1 MITNEYV
8 AINYVTSAKSFS
20 GCIIAYLTKIERPA
34 RNILFFSSWSYIL
47 CRPIYTKVSSH
58 SIVLR
63 SAIYHTSVL
72 KPLSISSDAS
82 KRSLMKNS
90 IFENTNSFEWIVL
103 IVWVFIIDNSKAV
116 RDTFIHCAQFKCRLY
131 LDRNCFVRVHH
142 LMLVVS
148 LCFDIT
154 LFHIFSS
161 VLRTKARVGI
171 WEIRMNLFFFRL
183 FLGSLVLCKL
193 RS

>member
-8 AINYVTSAKSFS
+8 PINCVTSAKSFS
-20 GCIIAYLTKIERPA
+20 DCIIAYLTKIVRPA
-34 RNILFFSSWSYIL
+34 RNILLFSSWSNIL
-47 CRPIYTKVSSH
+47 WMSIIIKVSNH

-72 KPLSISSDAS
+72 LPISISTNAS

-90 IFENTNSFEWIVL
+90 IFENTNSFEWKDL
-103 IVWVFIIDNSKAV
+103 IVWVFIIDNCKAV

-131 LDRNCFVRVHH
+131 LDRRERVHH
-142 LMLVVS
+142 LMLVVC
-148 LCFDIT
+148 LCLDITRFDI
-154 LFHIFSS
+154 FNGF
-161 VLRTKARVGI
+161 LRTKARVGI
-171 WEIRMNLFFFRL
+171 WEIRINLFFFRL
-183 FLGSLVLCKL
+183 FLGSLVLWKL

>member
-8 AINYVTSAKSFS
+8 PINYVSSAKSFLKS
-20 GCIIAYLTKIERPA
+20 IIVSLTKIERPT
-34 RNILFFSSWSYIL
+34 RNILLFRSWSNTLWVSIM
-47 CRPIYTKVSSH
+47 IKESSH

-63 SAIYHTSVL
+63 SAIYHTSAL
-72 KPLSISSDAS
+72 TPLSISFNES

-90 IFENTNSFEWIVL
+90 IFENTNSFEWMRVTA
-103 IVWVFIIDNSKAV
+103 WVFIIDNSKAV

-131 LDRNCFVRVHH
+131 LDSNCFVRVHH
-142 LMLVVS
+142 LMLVVC
-148 LCFDIT
+148 LCLDIA
-154 LFHIFSS
+154 LFQIFNGL
-161 VLRTKARVGI
+161 LRTKARVGI

>member
-1 MITNEYV
+1 V
-8 AINYVTSAKSFS
+8 SSAKSFLKS
-20 GCIIAYLTKIERPA
+20 IIVSLTKIVRPA
-34 RNILFFSSWSYIL
+34 RNILFFSSWSNIL
-47 CRPIYTKVSSH
+47 WVSILTKVSSH

-72 KPLSISSDAS
+72 KPKSISSNAS

-90 IFENTNSFEWIVL
+90 IFENTNSFEWKGIN
-103 IVWVFIIDNSKAV
+103 VWVFIIDNSKAV

-131 LDRNCFVRVHH
+131 LDRKVRVHH
-142 LMLVVS
+142 LMLVVF
-148 LCFDIT
+148 LCLNITRFDI
-154 LFHIFSS
+154 FNGA
-161 VLRTKARVGI
+161 LRTKARVGI